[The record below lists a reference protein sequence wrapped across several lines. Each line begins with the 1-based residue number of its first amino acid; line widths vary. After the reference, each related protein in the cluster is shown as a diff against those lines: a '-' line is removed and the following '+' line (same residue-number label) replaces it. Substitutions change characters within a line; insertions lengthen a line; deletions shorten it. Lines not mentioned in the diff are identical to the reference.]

1 MLFTAFYPNRKA
13 DGHFNSCCPQ
23 SIAFGA
29 AGVIKDNKD
38 RLRSFPYFKK
48 PKLAFCR
55 PVPYCAAAEV
65 LGEGKGV
72 AV

>member
-1 MLFTAFYPNRKA
+1 MVFTALYPNRNA
-13 DGHFNSCCPQ
+13 DGQFNSCCPQ

-29 AGVIKDNKD
+29 SGEFKQGQAKKTLF
-38 RLRSFPYFKK
+38 LR

-55 PVPYCAAAEV
+55 PVPYCASAEV
-65 LGEGKGV
+65 LGEGSGL